1 MTIEEKICGMKMYKL
16 GDLCS
21 DVVDCPHSTPEWK
34 NEGIRVIRNFNI
46 VNGSLDF
53 SNGFFVDEETFE
65 KRTQRA
71 CPEFE
76 DLVISREAPMGAVCL
91 IPKNLKCCL
100 GQRLVLLKINKE
112 LADPNYILFA
122 IQSQFV
128 QKQIRIIDQ
137 TGSIVSN
144 LNIPDLKSLRI
155 PLPSLPEQKKIA
167 SVLSA
172 LDKKIA
178 LNKKMNQKLEAMAKR
193 LYDYWFV
200 QFDFPDKNGHP
211 YKTTGGPMTY
221 NPTLKREIPAGWKVK
236 QICDIASFEK
246 ESVCPSDNPCI
257 EYKHFSIP
265 GYDECGSYVLE
276 KGESILSDK
285 FKVSE
290 IDILVSKLNPWTS
303 RVIWGETQ
311 ENQIC
316 STEFVVMKL
325 HELKEKGFLYSLVKQ
340 PSFIDYCTRGSSGT
354 SHSHRRVN
362 PEYMMDYIFA
372 YDKDVVQRFSAIVSR
387 YALMMMKNLRENRRL
402 IALRDKL
409 LPLLMN
415 GPVEVCG

>member
-1 MTIEEKICGMKMYKL
+1 MIGTVGNVYIETSEKIDYAI
-16 GDLCS
+16 
-21 DVVDCPHSTPEWK
+21 K
-34 NEGIRVIRNFNI
+34 NMGV
-46 VNGSLDF
+46 F
-53 SNGFFVDEETFE
+53 SCQNKE
-65 KRTQRA
+65 KAYWLYYYLQS
-71 CPEFE
+71 P
-76 DLVISREAPMGAVCL
+76 LVQAKIDALMAGAVQKFVPL
-91 IPKNLKCCL
+91 GFLRDLDIPEYTENSKK
-100 GQRLVLLKINKE
+100 V
-112 LADPNYILFA
+112 
-122 IQSQFV
+122 V
-128 QKQIRIIDQ
+128 Q
-137 TGSIVSN
+137 
-144 LNIPDLKSLRI
+144 
-155 PLPSLPEQKKIA
+155 
-167 SVLSA
+167 VLSA
-172 LDKKIA
+172 LDDKIA

-200 QFDFPDKNGHP
+200 QYDFPDKNGHP

-221 NPTLKREIPAGWKVK
+221 NPTLKRELPSGWEVK

-246 ESVCPSDNPCI
+246 ESVRPSDNPNI

-276 KGESILSDK
+276 TGESILSDK

-290 IDILVSKLNPWTS
+290 TDVLISKLNPWTS
-303 RVIWGETQ
+303 RVIWGESQ
-311 ENQIC
+311 EHQIC

-325 HELKEKGFLYSLVKQ
+325 HKLKEKGFLYSLVKQ

-372 YDKDVVQRFSAIVSR
+372 YDKDAVQCFSAIVSR

-402 IALRDKL
+402 TALRDKL

-415 GPVEVCG
+415 GQVTVA